1 MPPQAARFT
10 ICNDRIPLAVYREI
24 AAHLRQIEGI
34 AVADLAP
41 PVGEFD
47 YLQSQLGG
55 LEITGVD
62 RLEAIDRQRIDR
74 ILDYYAN
81 RYARSDFDRK

>member
-1 MPPQAARFT
+1 MPPQAAQFT
-10 ICNDRIPLAVYREI
+10 ISNDRIPLAVYREI
-24 AAHLRQIEGI
+24 AAHLQQIAGI

-41 PVGEFD
+41 PKREFD

-55 LEITGVD
+55 LKITGAD
-62 RLEAIDRQRIDR
+62 RLLEIDRLRLDR

-81 RYARSDFDRK
+81 RYDRWDFDR